1 LEATAVE
8 PKPHTLDELM
18 MAMDVVDTLRHREDL
33 VRRELDEEGREAQ
46 LIERLRDIY
55 REQGIEVPD
64 RVLQEG
70 VKALREQRFVY
81 KPPPSSWK
89 RTVLE
94 IWVKRSAL
102 GRRFL
107 KWGLIILAV
116 VGLTYFFLKWGL
128 IILAVVG
135 LTYFAL
141 IRPAQEARRQAL
153 IEATETLPNSIRL
166 AHSDVMALATEDAA
180 KRRADALLADGERAI
195 RDRDLSAMRRI
206 NSELVNLREALS
218 TEYTLRIVSEPGEVT
233 GFWRRPPGL
242 WTQRSYYLI
251 VEPITPDGRKIT
263 LPIRDEV
270 TGETKNV
277 SRFGVR
283 VPQETYEAVAQDKRA
298 DGIIQQNVFGVKA
311 RGKLEVDYRM
321 PFEGGTITNW

>member
-116 VGLTYFFLKWGL
+116 VGLTYF
-128 IILAVVG
+128 
-135 LTYFAL
+135 AL

-233 GFWRRPPGL
+233 GFWRRPPGF

-251 VEPITPDGRKIT
+251 VEPITPDGRKIS

>member
-1 LEATAVE
+1 MEATAVE

-102 GRRFL
+102 GRR
-107 KWGLIILAV
+107 
-116 VGLTYFFLKWGL
+116 FLKWGL

-251 VEPITPDGRKIT
+251 VEPITPDGRKIS

-321 PFEGGTITNW
+321 PFEGRTITNW

>member
-89 RTVLE
+89 RTVLG

-102 GRRFL
+102 GRR
-107 KWGLIILAV
+107 
-116 VGLTYFFLKWGL
+116 FLKWGL

-166 AHSDVMALATEDAA
+166 AHSDAMALATEDAA

-251 VEPITPDGRKIT
+251 VEPITPDGRKIS

-270 TGETKNV
+270 TGETKSV

>member
-1 LEATAVE
+1 MEATAVE

-89 RTVLE
+89 RTVLG

-102 GRRFL
+102 GRR
-107 KWGLIILAV
+107 
-116 VGLTYFFLKWGL
+116 FLKWGL

-166 AHSDVMALATEDAA
+166 AHSDAMALATEDAA

-251 VEPITPDGRKIT
+251 VEPITPDGRKIS

-270 TGETKNV
+270 TGETKSV